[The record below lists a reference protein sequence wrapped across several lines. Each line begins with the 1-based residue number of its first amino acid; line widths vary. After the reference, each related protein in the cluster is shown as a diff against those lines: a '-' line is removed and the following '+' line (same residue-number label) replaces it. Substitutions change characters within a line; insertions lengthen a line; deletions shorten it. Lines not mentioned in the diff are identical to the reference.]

1 MQVKQKSIQAPP
13 PAYLSHHKKQKCKQK
28 QKINLVILKNKKMEN
43 KINKTV
49 NLDLVGIDG
58 NAYSIMGA
66 FRRQA
71 RREGWSQEEIDL
83 VLEEAQSGDYNHL
96 LATIISYC
104 EPIYEDDE
112 NED

>member
-13 PAYLSHHKKQKCKQK
+13 PVNLSHHIKQKCKQN
-28 QKINLVILKNKKMEN
+28 QKISLVILKSNKMEN

-49 NLDLVGIDG
+49 NLDLVGVDG

-66 FRRQA
+66 FSRQA
-71 RREGWSQEEIDL
+71 RREGWSQQEIDL

-96 LATIISYC
+96 LATIMSYC

-112 NED
+112 NQE

>member
-1 MQVKQKSIQAPP
+1 
-13 PAYLSHHKKQKCKQK
+13 
-28 QKINLVILKNKKMEN
+28 
-43 KINKTV
+43 
-49 NLDLVGIDG
+49 
-58 NAYSIMGA
+58 MGA

-83 VLEEAQSGDYNHL
+83 VLEEAQSSNYDHL
-96 LATIISYC
+96 VATIVSYC